1 MATTTAESYDDSDL
15 TPPTGLPL
23 TPDPAPG
30 RHRDPTIGFAAP
42 TSLLEQ
48 QSRLDRRRVHS
59 LVVAAF
65 AGTVIMVF
73 GAAGLLGPDHHGWLG
88 LAVGLG
94 VVAVATLVLVL
105 DPPRRS
111 LITRRHLKGRRARKH

>member
-1 MATTTAESYDDSDL
+1 MTTAAESFDDSTL
-15 TPPTGLPL
+15 TPPTGLPV
-23 TPDPAPG
+23 TPDQAAG
-30 RHRDPTIGFAAP
+30 RHRDPTDTFAAP
-42 TSLLEQ
+42 TSHIEA

-65 AGTVIMVF
+65 AGTVLMVF
-73 GAAGLLGPDHHGWLG
+73 GTASLLGPDHQGWPG
-88 LAVGLG
+88 LAIGLG

-111 LITRRHLKGRRARKH
+111 LFTRRHLKGRRPRKH